1 MKEGDAPKKEEE
13 KKPDQSMQS
22 GVSMTMT
29 ETSEDARER
38 AEAEA
43 AKAKK
48 KDRGLTEKEMA
59 AHIDI
64 ELYESETITLFMV
77 PGITGVME
85 TEEFNIIDEEN
96 KKYETLLDNKK
107 GSDSYEGRGTQ
118 TMNYTLKSR
127 EINCTDLH
135 TFIEHPV
142 FVQASNYDIDDAS
155 KQENVGEAQKMTNG
169 FYESIARTMTE
180 RMKDP
185 RCLIDAEALASHVS
199 IVSLSESKPP
209 GTSAQTGTKTR
220 KNKAGGSKSGATG
233 EQSSASQLKESQS

>member
-1 MKEGDAPKKEEE
+1 
-13 KKPDQSMQS
+13 
-22 GVSMTMT
+22 MTMT

-48 KDRGLTEKEMA
+48 KDKGLTEKELNSMV
-59 AHIDI
+59 DI
-64 ELYESETITLFMV
+64 ELFESETQTLFMV
-77 PGITGVME
+77 AGITGVME

-96 KKYETLLDNKK
+96 KKYEALIANKK

-155 KQENVGEAQKMTNG
+155 KQENIGEAQKMTNG
-169 FYESIARTMTE
+169 FYESIQRTMTE

-199 IVSLSESKPP
+199 IVSHSESKPP
-209 GTSAQTGTKTR
+209 GGETQTGTRTR
-220 KNKAGGSKSGATG
+220 KKKGKPDGSTNT
-233 EQSSASQLKESQS
+233 

>member
-1 MKEGDAPKKEEE
+1 MGGTTSQSHRKEDEDMEYDERTGKMFSIKPLPLFIIRSKGDVKPEGEEQPEEAAEESKAEEGSENTKAAEDAPKKEEG
-13 KKPDQSMQS
+13 KPDQSMQS
-22 GVSMTMT
+22 AVSMTMT

-48 KDRGLTEKEMA
+48 KDKGLTEKEMNA
-59 AHIDI
+59 MIDI
-64 ELYESETITLFMV
+64 ELFESETQTLFMV

-96 KKYETLLDNKK
+96 KKYEALIANKK
-107 GSDSYEGRGTQ
+107 GSDSYEGRGSQ

-142 FVQASNYDIDDAS
+142 FV
-155 KQENVGEAQKMTNG
+155 
-169 FYESIARTMTE
+169 
-180 RMKDP
+180 
-185 RCLIDAEALASHVS
+185 
-199 IVSLSESKPP
+199 
-209 GTSAQTGTKTR
+209 
-220 KNKAGGSKSGATG
+220 
-233 EQSSASQLKESQS
+233 